1 MQKKSII
8 SSSLGNILE
17 WYDFGLFAV
26 YSPIFSRL
34 FFPSSDPHTA
44 LIATFSVF
52 AIGFFCRPIGAILF
66 GYLGDRHGRAKTL
79 RLSVLMISI
88 PTLLVG
94 CLPTYQHAGITA
106 SIMLLVIRIWQG
118 ISIGGEYSG
127 NFIYLGEVAPSKYRS
142 FYTSLAAT
150 GANVGILLAMLI
162 GFLMSSMMN
171 QAELNNWGWRI
182 PYLVSGIL
190 CIFIYLT
197 RLNIKETEVFEDMK
211 KNHLIVKNPLMF
223 VLRNHWYEV
232 LRTLGLICM
241 GSTFYYFSFIYLPIV
256 LNQNL
261 HFPLL
266 KITHIEIYFIALM
279 IVLVPLA
286 GLLSDRVG
294 RYKML
299 LINAILISLITIPFY
314 YLLLQNVGWVTL
326 LALSAFMIVSSLEQ
340 GTTPAILVENFP
352 LSARYTGISLAYN
365 IGNGFLGGSIP
376 LICTWLAHKTN
387 NSLSPAFYITLCAI
401 ITLSFALTLQQKAR
415 SANVNYIESV
425 TN

>member
-17 WYDFGLFAV
+17 WYDFGLFAI
-26 YSPIFSRL
+26 YSSIFSRL
-34 FFPSSDPHTA
+34 FFPSSNPHTA

-88 PTLLVG
+88 PTLLIG
-94 CLPTYQHAGITA
+94 CLPTYQHVGIIA
-106 SIMLLVIRIWQG
+106 SLMLLMIRIWQG

-127 NFIYLGEVAPSKYRS
+127 NFIYLGEVAPLKYRS

-150 GANVGILLAMLI
+150 GANIGILLAMLI
-162 GFLMSSMMN
+162 GFIMTGMMN
-171 QAELNNWGWRI
+171 QTELNSWGWRI
-182 PYLVSGIL
+182 PYLISGIF

-197 RLNIKETEVFEDMK
+197 RLNIEETAVFEAMK
-211 KNHLIVKNPLMF
+211 KNHLIVKNPLLF
-223 VLRNHWYEV
+223 VLKNHGYEV

-261 HFPLL
+261 HFSML
-266 KITHIEIYFIALM
+266 KITHIEIYFMAIM

-286 GLLSDRVG
+286 GLLNDRVG

-299 LINAILISLITIPFY
+299 LMNAVLICLITIPLY
-314 YLLLQNVGWVTL
+314 YLLLQSHWWIIL
-326 LALSAFMIVSSLEQ
+326 LVLSLFMIVSSLEQ

-352 LSARYTGISLAYN
+352 ASARYTGISLAYN
-365 IGNGFLGGSIP
+365 MGNGFLGGSIP
-376 LICTWLAHKTN
+376 LICTWLTHKTN
-387 NSLSPAFYITLCAI
+387 NSLSPAFYITFCAI
-401 ITLSFALTLQQKAR
+401 ITLSFVLALKQKVRKAQ
-415 SANVNYIESV
+415 SIYFTYVK
-425 TN
+425 